1 MLIMSVNKKYL
12 LSIVMIKYYNTII
25 IFVLCLLCI
34 DTYAQQELPTRKKV
48 GLVLGGGGA
57 KGAAEVGVM
66 KVLEEANIP
75 IDYIAGTS
83 IGGVVG
89 ALYSIGYSTQFIDS
103 MFRSQNWIFLLG
115 DEVKRVDKTFLYKK
129 SKETYTFNV
138 PFSLKKGSIPNGY
151 ITGQNILNLYTNLT
165 TGYHQVN
172 NFMDLPTPFKCVATD
187 IVYGNQV
194 NISSGSLPVAM
205 RSTMSIPGVF
215 VPMSRDSMLLI
226 DGGALDN
233 FPVDVVRDM
242 GAEIIIGID
251 LTTGWKTKEELK
263 TLPNMVSQLI
273 NIMGERKYH
282 ENRYATNLYIN
293 PPLKGYGPASFTD
306 SAIDSM
312 ITIGEKAARNQWDEI
327 IALKKQI
334 YYDTLYCDTITIK
347 KGKRVCQT
355 SYDINKINIEG
366 IKESDKKWFRN
377 RVNLKENSTI
387 TIDQI
392 NQAISIMQG
401 VDAFY
406 MVNYYLTDQAPYD
419 LTFVLTPKQYK
430 LLNIGTRI
438 DNINIASLLLNVNND
453 NNISVNNHYSF
464 STRISRNPY
473 IHLQYSYGN
482 FYNKRFSVNYT
493 FRYNNFGL
501 FSHNHKMMNF
511 NFISQSFEALY
522 SKTKLNSRYQFGV
535 TVDLMNGRDSLYKPN
550 YQFEKVKYNH
560 SINYF
565 ADYLYDGLDSD
576 YFPTKGYKVHVRGML
591 YTNNGYSYRKG
602 IPYGSIQLS
611 GETAWKILPTLYLLP
626 KISGR
631 FLFGKNFPLYYQNYV
646 GGIFDANF
654 FPQQFGWETSQY
666 VHLLENHY
674 LAARINLRYTIKK
687 RLYATALS
695 EFSKSSHKFEDLIG
709 GKYNW
714 GVGLRVSYDLF
725 LGPLSAQVNYSDLY
739 KNVGFFIN
747 AGFYF

>member
-1 MLIMSVNKKYL
+1 MKVFCRNIILGLICV
-12 LSIVMIKYYNTII
+12 LSLN
-25 IFVLCLLCI
+25 LH
-34 DTYAQQELPTRKKV
+34 AQQEQPARKKV

-83 IGGVVG
+83 IGGVVAG
-89 ALYSIGYSTQFIDS
+89 LYAIGYNAHFIDS

-129 SKETYTFNV
+129 NKETYTFNV
-138 PFSLKKGSIPNGY
+138 PFSLKKKGTIPNGY

-172 NFMDLPTPFKCVATD
+172 NFMDLPIPYKCVATD

-215 VPMSRDSMLLI
+215 IPMSRDSMLLI

-293 PPLKGYGPASFTD
+293 PPLKGYGTASFTD

-312 ITIGEKAARNQWDEI
+312 ITIGENAGRAQWNEI
-327 IALKKQI
+327 IELKKQI

-347 KGKRVCQT
+347 KRDRVCQST
-355 SYDINKINIEG
+355 YEINKIEIIG

-377 RVNLKENSTI
+377 RINLKENSII

-392 NQAISIMQG
+392 NKAISIMQG
-401 VDAFY
+401 VNAFY
-406 MVNYYLTDQAPYD
+406 MVNYYLTDKAPYD

-430 LLNIGTRI
+430 LLNIGARI
-438 DNINIASLLLNVNND
+438 DNVNIAGLLLNVNND
-453 NNISVNNHYSF
+453 NNIAVHNHYSF
-464 STRISRNPY
+464 TTRISRNPY
-473 IHLQYSYGN
+473 IRLQYSNGN
-482 FYNKRFSVNYT
+482 FYNQRFSVNYT

-501 FSHNHKMMNF
+501 YSHNHKIMNF

-522 SKTKLNSRYQFGV
+522 SKTKLNSRYQFGI
-535 TVDLMNGRDSLYKPN
+535 TADIMGGKDSLYRPN
-550 YQFEKVKYNH
+550 YKLDKVKYKH

-576 YFPTKGYKVHVRGML
+576 YFPSSGYKVHVKGML
-591 YTNNGYSYRKG
+591 YTHNGITYQKG
-602 IPYGSIQLS
+602 YPNGSIQFA
-611 GETAWKILPTLYLLP
+611 GETAWKLLPSLYLLP

-631 FLFGKNFPLYYQNYV
+631 FLFGKDFPLYYQNYI
-646 GGIFDANF
+646 GGIFDANL
-654 FPQQFGWETSQY
+654 FPKQIEWETSQY
-666 VHLLENHY
+666 VHLLDNYY
-674 LAARINLRYTIKK
+674 LSARINLRYMIKK
-687 RLYATALS
+687 RLYITAMS
-695 EFSKSSHKFEDLIG
+695 EFGKSSHKFKDIID
-709 GKYNW
+709 GKYSW
-714 GVGLRVSYDLF
+714 GVGLRASYDFF
-725 LGPLSAQVNYSDLY
+725 LGPISAQINYSNLY